1 MGSANGSAINGAP
14 AFVALALRGCRG
26 LLLDATAGVAA
37 KGSGADLIIA
47 PGHKFRLGG
56 GG

>member
-37 KGSGADLIIA
+37 KGSGADLILA